1 MDPDSVAINYF
12 EKAHHYYMQSE
23 QLNLAARAKHNQGLN
38 YYNLAK
44 YANAIDAH
52 KTAYNIF
59 KKVDFKPGLTQT
71 LNSLGINF
79 MEIGDYPK
87 SLNYHLQSLKISQNE
102 NDSNNLCQELHEHW
116 TSI

>member
-1 MDPDSVAINYF
+1 
-12 EKAHHYYMQSE
+12 MQSE

-87 SLNYHLQSLKISQNE
+87 SLNYHLQSLKISQAE
-102 NDSNNLCQELHEHW
+102 NDSNNLCQSYMNIGLLYENSDNMKSLYRVSQQH
-116 TSI
+116 